1 MPRGARLTA
10 RQKAQQAVEKQ
21 EAKVAKLHERGKR
34 LSAELHQVEA
44 DWRAESETLEYL
56 RSHPALQGAVY
67 DKGGVGAPEPIV
79 RTGQIDEFIHTG
91 PTTIGEGRGASAG
104 EDPAEP
110 FPYATEIAAD
120 GDLPFDG
127 VALERV
133 QEILRGI
140 APEKLSVSYVQ
151 EVVDKQNEIRNQE
164 AIALERQQAEPKLT
178 PNQVDPRDEPGEQI
192 PPIKYDPPPKHEE
205 DRERFVQADPFA

>member
-34 LSAELHQVEA
+34 LSAELHRVEA

-91 PTTIGEGRGASAG
+91 PTTIGEEVQKELDAIPKSMSA
-104 EDPAEP
+104 P
-110 FPYATEIAAD
+110 FKVD
-120 GDLPFDG
+120 VGD
-127 VALERV
+127 E
-133 QEILRGI
+133 
-140 APEKLSVSYVQ
+140 
-151 EVVDKQNEIRNQE
+151 
-164 AIALERQQAEPKLT
+164 EPKLT
-178 PNQVDPRDEPGEQI
+178 PNQIDPRDEPGEQI